1 VATFI
6 TVRRELEMFGSTEN
20 HDSGSVAEG
29 TVLVPDTIPLF
40 PLPRTVLLPGELLP
54 LHVFEER
61 YRAMVREA
69 VVGHRVIGVVAVA
82 PGHEGEHLGAPP
94 LQEVGCVGFVAQ
106 HRELDDGRF
115 LIWLVGLEVF
125 RIDQELD
132 SSTPYRLARVTYL
145 TGRDSASELAGI
157 QPLRTELRSLLPGL
171 VDSDEEAR
179 RSMAEQLGDVTD
191 TQLVALASHVLE
203 LPFERKQLLLET
215 SSVADRFML
224 VYEDL
229 YARGDTEGLDLDESE
244 ILN

>member
-1 VATFI
+1 
-6 TVRRELEMFGSTEN
+6 MFGSTEN
-20 HDSGSVAEG
+20 HDPESAAER

-69 VVGHRVIGVVAVA
+69 ISGHRVIGIVAVA
-82 PGHEGEHLGAPP
+82 PGHEKEQLGTPP
-94 LQEVGCVGFVAQ
+94 LQDIGCVGFVAQ

-132 SSTPYRLARVTYL
+132 TDTPYRLAKVTYL
-145 TGRDSASELAGI
+145 TGRESAIELAGI

-171 VDSDEEAR
+171 VDSDEEVR

-215 SSVADRFML
+215 GSVADRFKL

-229 YARGDTEGLDLDESE
+229 YARGDSDGLDLDDAEV
-244 ILN
+244 LN